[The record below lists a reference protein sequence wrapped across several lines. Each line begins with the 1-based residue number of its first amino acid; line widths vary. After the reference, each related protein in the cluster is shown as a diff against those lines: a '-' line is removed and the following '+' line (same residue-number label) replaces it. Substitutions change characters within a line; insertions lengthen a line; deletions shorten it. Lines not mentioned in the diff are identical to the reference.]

1 MSFRGG
7 IMRQATGGQA
17 GVLVREA
24 SSLWAGLR
32 HAAVNHPTPDGELPE
47 TNALEGSLQSLH
59 SGRGR

>member
-1 MSFRGG
+1 MSFRVG
-7 IMRQATGGQA
+7 ITRQATGGQA

-24 SSLWAGLR
+24 SSLWAGLGP
-32 HAAVNHPTPDGELPE
+32 AAVDYLTPEGKVPE